1 VLLRLL
7 WLASPALPTGA
18 YAYSRGL
25 EQAVTRGWVHDAE
38 SVGSWIEGVLTRQ
51 VATLDVPLF
60 VRLHAAFGVGAGSDV
75 ARYSALARAARESAE
90 LQLEEEQL
98 GWALARVLRDSG
110 VPDVERYSELGSFVA
125 VFAFACVHFGI
136 ESRAG
141 AAALLFMFAEAQVT
155 AAIKLVPLG
164 QSAGQ
169 RVLGRLLLSIDA
181 LVDAALALGDDEIG
195 AFTPGLSLASALH
208 ETQYTR
214 LFRS

>member
-1 VLLRLL
+1 MHLL

-25 EQAVTRGWVHDAE
+25 ELAVERGWVNDAA
-38 SVGSWIEGVLTRQ
+38 SARAWIHGVLERQ
-51 VATLDVPLF
+51 VATLDAPLLARF
-60 VRLHAAFGVGAGSDV
+60 HDACRTDSAADI
-75 ARYSALARAARESAE
+75 ARYSELSRAARETAE

-98 GWALARVLRDSG
+98 GWALARVLRDAG
-110 VPDVERYSELGSFVA
+110 VPRPERYRELGSFVA
-125 VFAFACVHFGI
+125 VFAYACVHFGV
-136 ESRAG
+136 ERRACV
-141 AAALLFMFAEAQVT
+141 AALLFMFAENQVT

-169 RVLGRLLLSIDA
+169 AMLAALLAHIDA
-181 LVDAALALGDDEIG
+181 WTDVALALHDDELG

-208 ETQYTR
+208 ETQYSR

>member
-1 VLLRLL
+1 MRLL

-25 EQAVTRGWVHDAE
+25 EQAVERGWVCDAA
-38 SVGSWIEGVLTRQ
+38 SAHAWIEGLLSRQ
-51 VATLDVPLF
+51 VATLDAPL
-60 VRLHAAFGVGAGSDV
+60 
-75 ARYSALARAARESAE
+75 LARFYDAFTAGVAVDIERYRELSCAARETAE

-98 GWALARVLRDSG
+98 GRALAHVLRDTG
-110 VPDVERYSELGSFVA
+110 VPGFERYRELGSFVA
-125 VFAFACVHFGI
+125 VFAYACVHFGI
-136 ESRAG
+136 ERRA
-141 AAALLFMFAEAQVT
+141 AITAFLFMFAENQLI

-169 RVLGRLLLSIDA
+169 GVLGRLLANIEA
-181 LVDAALALGDDEIG
+181 LTDAALALRDDEIG
-195 AFTPGLSLASALH
+195 AFTPGLSLASSLH